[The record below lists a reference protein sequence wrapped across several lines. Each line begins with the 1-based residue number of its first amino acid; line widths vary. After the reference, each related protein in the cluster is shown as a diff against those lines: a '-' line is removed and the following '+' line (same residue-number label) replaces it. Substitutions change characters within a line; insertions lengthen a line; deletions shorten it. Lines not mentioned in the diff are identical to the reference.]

1 MGFFD
6 KIKKGLER
14 TKKSLIKNIETVVI
28 GYAKIDEDFLDDLEA
43 VLLSGDLGVRTTDY
57 LMRQIRRGVT
67 EGRISDTREV
77 MPYMQKLVAD
87 MLREEPKAPEEP
99 HHPEVWLIVGV
110 NGVGK
115 TTTIGKLSSQ
125 LHKEGKKVL
134 LAASDTF
141 RAAASEQLTIWAER
155 TGADIVKH
163 AEGADPA
170 AVAFDAVSA
179 AKARGADIVLID
191 TAGRL
196 QTKVNLM
203 EELKK
208 ISRVVKKVVPDA
220 PHQTLLVLDATT
232 GQNAVSQAKSFGEIV
247 PLTGVVLT
255 KLDGTAKGGVVLSIT
270 EELHVPVKYIG
281 LGEREDDLQKF
292 NPDEFARALFETED
306 HVLEQSTKI

>member
-43 VLLSGDLGVRTTDY
+43 VLLTGDLGVRTTDY
-57 LMRQIRRGVT
+57 LMRQIRRGVR
-67 EGRISDTREV
+67 EGEISNTNEV
-77 MPYMQKLVAD
+77 MPYMQKIVAD
-87 MLREEPKAPEEP
+87 MLRSHGKEEREL
-99 HHPEVWLIVGV
+99 HHPEVYLIVGV

-125 LHKEGKKVL
+125 MRKEGKKVL
-134 LAASDTF
+134 LAAADTF

-179 AKARGADIVLID
+179 AKARGADVVLID

-208 ISRVVKKVVPDA
+208 ISRVVKKVIPAA

-232 GQNAVSQAKSFGEIV
+232 GQNAVSQAKSFSEIV

-270 EELHVPVKYIG
+270 EELHVPVEYVG

-292 NPDEFARALFETED
+292 DPDDFARALFETED
-306 HVLEQSTKI
+306 HVLEKSTKI

>member
-1 MGFFD
+1 MGFLD
-6 KIKKGLER
+6 KIRSGLQK
-14 TKKSLIKNIETVVI
+14 TKASLIKNIETVVI
-28 GYAKIDEDFLDDLEA
+28 GYAQIDEDFLEDLEM

-67 EGRISDTREV
+67 EGIINHTNEV
-77 MPYMQKLVAD
+77 MPFMEKTVVD
-87 MLREEPKAPEEP
+87 MLSEEEGKEEVL
-99 HHPEVWLIVGV
+99 HHPEVYLVVGV

-115 TTTIGKLSSQ
+115 TTTIGKLSAQ
-125 LHKEGKKVL
+125 FHKEGKKVL
-134 LAASDTF
+134 LAAADTF

-179 AKARGADIVLID
+179 AKARGADVVLID

-203 EELKK
+203 EELAK
-208 ISRVVKKVVPDA
+208 ISRVVKKVIPDA
-220 PHQTLLVLDATT
+220 PHQTILVLDATT
-232 GQNAVSQAKSFGEIV
+232 GQNAVSQAQNFGEIV

-255 KLDGTAKGGVVLSIT
+255 KLDGTAKGGVVLSIH
-270 EELHVPVKYIG
+270 EELHVPIKWIG
-281 LGEREDDLQKF
+281 LGEREDDLQRF
-292 NPDEFARALFETED
+292 DSREFAKALFETED
-306 HVLEQSTKI
+306 HVLEKSTKI

>member
-43 VLLSGDLGVRTTDY
+43 VLLTGDLGVRTTDY
-57 LMRQIRRGVT
+57 LMRQIRRGVR
-67 EGRISDTREV
+67 EGEISNTNEV
-77 MPYMQKLVAD
+77 MPYMQKIVAD
-87 MLREEPKAPEEP
+87 MLRSHGKEEREL
-99 HHPEVWLIVGV
+99 HHPEVYLIVGV

-125 LHKEGKKVL
+125 MRKEGKKVL
-134 LAASDTF
+134 LAAADTF

-179 AKARGADIVLID
+179 AKARGADVVLID

-208 ISRVVKKVVPDA
+208 ISRVVKKVIPDA

-232 GQNAVSQAKSFGEIV
+232 GQNAVSQAKSFSEIV

-270 EELHVPVKYIG
+270 EELQVPVEYVG

-292 NPDEFARALFETED
+292 DPDDFARALFETED
-306 HVLEQSTKI
+306 HVLEKSTKI

>member
-1 MGFFD
+1 MGFLD
-6 KIKKGLER
+6 KIRKGLQK
-14 TKKSLIKNIETVVI
+14 TKQSLIKNIETVVI
-28 GYAKIDEDFLDDLEA
+28 GYAEIDEDFLEELEA

-67 EGRISDTREV
+67 EGRISNTSEV
-77 MPYMQKLVAD
+77 MPYIQHLVAG
-87 MLREEPKAPEEP
+87 LLQAEEGPQETV
-99 HHPEVWLIVGV
+99 HHPEVYLIVGV

-115 TTTIGKLSSQ
+115 TTTIGKLSYYFRQ
-125 LHKEGKKVL
+125 QGKSVL
-134 LAASDTF
+134 LAAADTF
-141 RAAASEQLTIWAER
+141 RAAASEQLSIWAER

-179 AKARGADIVLID
+179 AKARGRDVVLID

-208 ISRVVKKVVPDA
+208 ISRVVKKVIPDA

-232 GQNAVSQAKSFGEIV
+232 GQNAVSQAQNFGDIV

-255 KLDGTAKGGVVLSIT
+255 KLDGTAKGGVVLSIH
-270 EELHVPVKYIG
+270 EELHVPVRWVG
-281 LGEREDDLQKF
+281 LGEREEDLQRF
-292 NPDEFARALFETED
+292 DAESFARALFETED
-306 HVLEQSTKI
+306 PVIEKSTKI

>member
-6 KIKKGLER
+6 KIKKGLSK
-14 TKKSLIKNIETVVI
+14 TKASLIKNIESVVI
-28 GYAKIDEDFLDDLEA
+28 GYAKIDEDFLEDLEA
-43 VLLSGDLGVRTTDY
+43 VLLTGDLGVRTTDY

-67 EGRISDTREV
+67 EGRISNTNEV
-77 MPYMQKLVAD
+77 MPYMEKIVAD
-87 MLREEPKAPEEP
+87 MLRDESPAKEP
-99 HHPEVWLIVGV
+99 HHPEVILVVGV

-115 TTTIGKLSSQ
+115 TTTIGKLASGWQ
-125 LHKEGKKVL
+125 KEGKKVL
-134 LAASDTF
+134 LAAADTF

-179 AKARGADIVLID
+179 AVARGADIVLID

-208 ISRVVKKVVPDA
+208 ISRVVKKVIPDA

-232 GQNAVSQAKSFGEIV
+232 GQNAVSQAKTFGEIV
-247 PLTGVVLT
+247 PLSGVVLT
-255 KLDGTAKGGVVLSIT
+255 KLDGTAKGGVVLSIS

-292 NPDEFARALFETED
+292 VPEEFAKALFEK
-306 HVLEQSTKI
+306 EQEMSGVSTKV

>member
-43 VLLSGDLGVRTTDY
+43 VLLTGDLGVRTTDY
-57 LMRQIRRGVT
+57 LMRQIRRGVR
-67 EGRISDTREV
+67 EGEISNTNEV
-77 MPYMQKLVAD
+77 MPYMQKIVAD
-87 MLREEPKAPEEP
+87 MLRSHGKEEREL
-99 HHPEVWLIVGV
+99 HHPEVYLIVGV

-125 LHKEGKKVL
+125 MRKEGKKVL
-134 LAASDTF
+134 LAAADTF

-179 AKARGADIVLID
+179 AKARGADVVLID

-208 ISRVVKKVVPDA
+208 ISRVVKKVIPDA

-232 GQNAVSQAKSFGEIV
+232 GQNAVSQAKSFSEIV

-255 KLDGTAKGGVVLSIT
+255 KLDGTAKGGVVFSIT
-270 EELHVPVKYIG
+270 EELHVPVEYVG

-292 NPDEFARALFETED
+292 DPDDFARALFETED
-306 HVLEQSTKI
+306 HVLEKSTKI